1 MSKNPYTEAE
11 DRVIMELMIEHPD
24 CPHQAFYEA
33 SVKLNRPLSSISSR
47 YYNHLDNPESKHY
60 QGSVFMGVAKRLY
73 NIDKRIIKQQTI

>member
-1 MSKNPYTEAE
+1 MSKNHYTAEE

-60 QGSVFMGVAKRLY
+60 QGSVFMAIAKRLN
-73 NIDKRIIKQQTI
+73 NIDKRIIQQQTI